1 MTIQQYIYMGAVVL
15 AFLSS
20 LTSFGSGFS
29 FSMKLFSIL
38 LGLTL
43 GVEIGAL
50 LLERANRNNFW
61 LYNAFAPLE
70 FWVYGFFFLGLL
82 KGKFRK
88 RLLTIWVILAPLL
101 WLLVYRLSAWNGY
114 GMILGSF
121 FTVVFVLLFY
131 YELIL
136 GPDTRPLRVL
146 PEFWIATG
154 LLIFYL
160 AALPFFGMLN
170 YLVRHYLGVAKI
182 LAVVIML
189 LDALMYLLFSYAYLC
204 KILTKK
210 S

>member
-1 MTIQQYIYMGAVVL
+1 MGAVVL